1 MQLTVANRI
10 TIARILMVPVF
21 VVALLRY
28 IQVGPEVYRWLAFVT
43 FTLAALG
50 DAVDGYVARRFN
62 QRTDLG
68 ALLDPVADKL
78 LLVLGLLV
86 LTLDTRSRLDR
97 IPLWLTGTVVCRD
110 VILLLLLALVSH
122 HVGRATVRPRWTG
135 KVATVLQMGCVMW
148 ALLKL
153 DPTWLDDLAVAAT
166 AATAV
171 SGVQYTIDGIRLL
184 RSQGRA
190 PTAGARTTGG

>member
-10 TIARILMVPVF
+10 TIVRILMVPVF

-28 IQVGPEVYRWLAFVT
+28 IQVGEEFYRWAAFAT

-50 DAVDGYVARRFN
+50 DGVDGYVARRFN

-78 LLVLGLLV
+78 LLVFGLVV

-110 VILLLLLALVSH
+110 VILLLLLALVSQ

-135 KVATVLQMGCVMW
+135 KVATVLQMSCVIW
-148 ALLKL
+148 ALLKM
-153 DPTWLDDLAVAAT
+153 DPTRLDDLALVAT
-166 AATAV
+166 FATAV

-184 RSQGRA
+184 RSQGRPPPGPSA
-190 PTAGARTTGG
+190 AGG